1 MKYTKNQWDREIGWG
16 NVPLEYSYPEYSY
29 EYYATHKNNIWNSWN
44 TIYKSINVKVTY
56 NMEEVNNEL

>member
-1 MKYTKNQWDREIGWG
+1 MKYTQSQWDREIGWG
-16 NVPLEYSYPEYSY
+16 NVPSKYSY

-44 TIYKSINVKVTY
+44 TLYNIVNVKVTY